1 MPTTEAG
8 HAPNRCYTDQEGNFH
23 LNGSTLYADESG
35 SALSATELAN
45 LAAAQTMASG
55 AGVGFTAGVGAV
67 YKSSIRKIGD
77 LFITT
82 LLIDLTGTASSTTDL
97 DVIGV
102 AGGGCHIGQIT
113 AAQNGT
119 VYGIRM
125 TCLEAPA
132 GGVTDIDL
140 YSADEST
147 LAFDS
152 AISAATGE
160 VALITAG
167 GAWAATTTRGNTDV
181 PVANQ
186 YLYLL
191 GGAAGTAA
199 TYTAGKFLI
208 ELYGY

>member
-1 MPTTEAG
+1 MPTTEFG
-8 HAPNRCYTDQEGNFH
+8 HQPNRCYVDQGGNFH
-23 LNGSTLYADESG
+23 LNGSNLYTDEVG
-35 SALSATELAN
+35 GLLSPAELAN
-45 LAAAQTMASG
+45 IALAQTIASG
-55 AGVGFTAGVGAV
+55 AGIGFTAGVGAIF
-67 YKSSIRKIGD
+67 KSSIQKVGD
-77 LFITT
+77 LFITRI
-82 LLIDLTGTASSTTDL
+82 LIDLTGLASSTTDL

-102 AGGGCHIGQIT
+102 AGGGCHLGQIT

-119 VYGIRM
+119 IYGIRM

-140 YSADEST
+140 YSADEAT

-167 GAWAATTTRGNTDV
+167 GAWGATTTRGNTDV

-186 YLYLL
+186 YLYLT

-199 TYTAGKFLI
+199 SYTAGKFLI
-208 ELYGY
+208 ELFGY